1 MLEYSCTFRC
11 YSRVATTRLPLALA
25 CAPDHTYSS
34 ICGAISGQ
42 GLLPHRPSPPP
53 LDASHLPVCVAV
65 AAAAVEFLEVRGRI
79 QRESETSMAVRKQLR
94 TRRTAEA
101 EKPLCVTP
109 YPFCPPSRCLPLH
122 QPARV
127 WLGISIGASSP
138 PIDRASH
145 TVSLSR
151 RTHFQPTSTPPPTD
165 FHPSPPLFLSAC
177 HLAYLPACLPCPPSV
192 RSRT

>member
-1 MLEYSCTFRC
+1 MYISLLL
-11 YSRVATTRLPLALA
+11 TRSY
-25 CAPDHTYSS
+25 H
-34 ICGAISGQ
+34 
-42 GLLPHRPSPPP
+42 PSPARSRLCSGPHIFVHLRRHLWPGFAPSPSLAPP

-145 TVSLSR
+145 TENLSLPPNTLP
-151 RTHFQPTSTPPPTD
+151 THFHHQPTST
-165 FHPSPPLFLSAC
+165 PSPPLFLSAC